1 MENTTRIAEL
11 PIQGD
16 NGSLQNVLEQTNLE
30 QTNYNPINIH
40 PNPYGISE
48 KNPIMENPVHQERPA
63 QKNVHFQ
70 EEIPEKY
77 RNMISTQDTHS
88 LPSRD
93 IPMDN
98 TVYTQDE
105 EIQQNYIPNKKI
117 PDYLGSYDE
126 EERKVRAYEKE
137 KHHKKMLDIIF
148 EETQLA
154 VYVAILFF
162 LFQTSA
168 FRKLIWNHFTFLPIL
183 NSDGNI
189 NVNGII
195 FKSVLFGLVFY
206 ITQKFASYLSEF

>member
-70 EEIPEKY
+70 EEIPENY

-105 EIQQNYIPNKKI
+105 EIQQNYIPNNKL

>member
-48 KNPIMENPVHQERPA
+48 KNPIMDNPVHQERPV
-63 QKNVHFQ
+63 QKNVRFQ
-70 EEIPEKY
+70 DEMSENY
-77 RNMISTQDTHS
+77 RNMISSQEKQD

-98 TVYTQDE
+98 SIYTHDE
-105 EIQQNYIPNKKI
+105 TIQQNYIPNKNV
-117 PDYLGSYDE
+117 PDYLDSYDE

-137 KHHKKMLDIIF
+137 KHHKKMIDIIL

-162 LFQTSA
+162 IFQTSA
-168 FRKLIWNHFTFLPIL
+168 FRKLLWNKFMFLPIINNEGNL
-183 NSDGNI
+183 NLYG
-189 NVNGII
+189 VA
-195 FKSVLFGLVFY
+195 FKSLLFGTFFY
-206 ITQKFASYLSEF
+206 TSQKFTTFLTEL

>member
-1 MENTTRIAEL
+1 
-11 PIQGD
+11 
-16 NGSLQNVLEQTNLE
+16 
-30 QTNYNPINIH
+30 
-40 PNPYGISE
+40 
-48 KNPIMENPVHQERPA
+48 
-63 QKNVHFQ
+63 
-70 EEIPEKY
+70 
-77 RNMISTQDTHS
+77 
-88 LPSRD
+88 
-93 IPMDN
+93 
-98 TVYTQDE
+98 
-105 EIQQNYIPNKKI
+105 
-117 PDYLGSYDE
+117 
-126 EERKVRAYEKE
+126 
-137 KHHKKMLDIIF
+137 MLDIIF

>member
-168 FRKLIWNHFTFLPIL
+168 FRKLIWNNFTFLPIL

>member
-40 PNPYGISE
+40 PNPYGISD

-70 EEIPEKY
+70 EEIPENY
-77 RNMISTQDTHS
+77 RNMISNQDTHS

-105 EIQQNYIPNKKI
+105 EIQQNYIPNNKL

-162 LFQTSA
+162 LFQTAA